1 MNKKNAFFAIVPLQE
16 NTVFKTGNNDTNV
29 LLVAGTFLVEEK

>member
-16 NTVFKTGNNDTNV
+16 NTAFKMENNDINV
-29 LLVAGTFLVEEK
+29 LLVVGIFLVEKR